1 MTLAHPDA
9 RSWAEAR
16 SASETPRLGLLEA
29 VACQSHPEVVA
40 TFGRDGA
47 AIAEL
52 LGQRTPS
59 RVRRALTGIAVILTI
74 AALIAPVA
82 GVAVLGAESY
92 LIDRVPAETSVPI
105 AAVCFVVAVLM
116 LLVAGILWVRSGARW
131 SGMVCGIGAVSA
143 LCGLFASISMPTVSG
158 RDGYDLS
165 TIMQI
170 PVWATL
176 GLGLVLT
183 VATARRYRVRDP
195 EPEVA
200 PVTPTTISERHAAE
214 RAARSIPEAERA
226 AILADRDEAL
236 RILAGR
242 GLLDEATLDR
252 ALSAPLGT
260 LFALDE
266 RAGDGSGEVS

>member
-1 MTLAHPDA
+1 MTLTHPDA

-29 VACQSHPEVVA
+29 VACQAHPEVVA

-52 LGQRTPS
+52 LGRRTPS
-59 RVRRALTGIAVILTI
+59 RVRRALTGIAVALAI

-82 GVAVLGAESY
+82 GVSVLGAESY
-92 LIDRVPAETSVPI
+92 LIDRIPAETSVPI
-105 AAVCFVVAVLM
+105 AAVCFVVAALV
-116 LLVAGILWVRSGARW
+116 LLVTGVLWVRSGARW

-143 LCGLFASISMPTVSG
+143 LCGLFSSISMPTVSG

-176 GLGLVLT
+176 VLGLVLT

-195 EPEVA
+195 EPEIA
-200 PVTPTTISERHAAE
+200 PLTPTTMSERLVAE
-214 RAARSIPEAERA
+214 RAARSIPEVERA
-226 AILADRDEAL
+226 AILADRDDAL

-242 GLLDEATLDR
+242 GLLDEATVTR
-252 ALSAPLGT
+252 ALAAPLGT
-260 LFALDE
+260 LFVLDE
-266 RAGDGSGEVS
+266 RATDG